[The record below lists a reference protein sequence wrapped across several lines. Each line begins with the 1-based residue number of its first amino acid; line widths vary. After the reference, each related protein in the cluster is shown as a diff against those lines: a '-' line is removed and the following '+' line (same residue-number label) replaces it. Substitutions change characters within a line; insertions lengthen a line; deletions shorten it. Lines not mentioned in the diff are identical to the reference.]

1 MSIISAA
8 FTVAFTALALGL
20 TTLLA
25 YSGSHRRASVPRV
38 APAQTRP
45 GYLRTHT
52 ARRVCS
58 LALAA
63 ALGPA
68 LLTLPTAA
76 GAGSDPAA
84 QVSVV
89 QVLGR
94 SWHVA
99 PVAEQQS
106 EGGRLSSGRY
116 MAQRQNAELDPLRP
130 PAVLSAKQAV
140 RAFYAATGCRA
151 RIDSMVRS
159 INGTYFAD
167 LVCR

>member
-1 MSIISAA
+1 MLILPA
-8 FTVAFTALALGL
+8 AFTALALGL
-20 TTLLA
+20 TALLVHP
-25 YSGSHRRASVPRV
+25 GSHRRAPAPRATPV
-38 APAQTRP
+38 QTRP
-45 GYLRTHT
+45 GYLRTY
-52 ARRVCS
+52 AVRRVCG
-58 LALAA
+58 LALAI

-68 LLTLPTAA
+68 FLPLPTAA
-76 GAGSDPAA
+76 GAGSDPAV

-99 PVAEQQS
+99 PVVENHS
-106 EGGRLSSGRY
+106 EDGRLSSGRY
-116 MAQRQNAELDPLRP
+116 MAQRQNAEFDPLRP
-130 PAVLSAKQAV
+130 PAVLTAKQAV

-151 RIDSMVRS
+151 RIDTMVRS

>member
-1 MSIISAA
+1 MSILSAA
-8 FTVAFTALALGL
+8 FTVLALGL
-20 TTLLA
+20 SALLA
-25 YSGSHRRASVPRV
+25 GLGSHHRQPASLV
-38 APAQTRP
+38 ASDRPRP
-45 GYLRTHT
+45 GPPRRRS
-52 ARRVCS
+52 ARRVVG
-58 LALAA
+58 LALMA

-68 LLTLPTAA
+68 MLTLPTAA
-76 GAGSDPAA
+76 GAGSDPTA

-99 PVAEQQS
+99 PMAEMQS
-106 EGGRLSSGRY
+106 ESGRLSSGRY

-130 PAVLSAKQAV
+130 PAVLTAKQAV

-151 RIDSMVRS
+151 RIDTMVRS